1 VAAPHGATPARPT
14 PEVAGSG
21 LDLRTR
27 GSIVH
32 TLLEDLDFARPA
44 PPDADAVLELGAE
57 YDLELTEAEVADIQG
72 LVAAFAASPLCER
85 LATASRPRREAP
97 FSFAL
102 EPGGGGPL
110 VTGFVDVLART
121 PDGGALIVDYKTDR
135 LEGSPPVELVERDY
149 ATQRS
154 VYALAALSDGAPTAE
169 VAYCFLETPGEPVS
183 QTFTQRDAPALAER
197 ILHLAKGVLQ
207 AEYPVTDTPHR
218 DLCGD
223 CPGRPA
229 LCSYDESMTLRD
241 YPEEDDGGEPSG
253 RPPTVSS

>member
-1 VAAPHGATPARPT
+1 VARPEGATPEGAAADVAAPHGATPVRPT

-32 TLLEDLDFARPA
+32 TLLEDLDFARPE
-44 PPDADAVLELGAE
+44 PPDADTVLELGAE

-154 VYALAALSDGAPTAE
+154 VYALAALSDGAPTPRSPTA
-169 VAYCFLETPGEPVS
+169 S
-183 QTFTQRDAPALAER
+183 SR
-197 ILHLAKGVLQ
+197 
-207 AEYPVTDTPHR
+207 
-218 DLCGD
+218 
-223 CPGRPA
+223 RPA
-229 LCSYDESMTLRD
+229 SRSARRSPSATRRRSPSASSTSPKACSRLSTRSPTRPTATCAATAPGAPRSAPMTSR
-241 YPEEDDGGEPSG
+241 
-253 RPPTVSS
+253 